1 MQNSNKLNFK
11 NYMKGGEGV
20 NIATLNIVGS
30 IKEIPKSTDNT
41 AVKDNNG
48 NSSGKT
54 SYTKDFKEVFD
65 KAAKDKVNNNT
76 EKANSKETVTTSEK
90 TITKEEGCYS
100 NKKLEEVKENNTE
113 EIDNQIICLLQGM
126 INGEITLNPI
136 QLEDLSKELSSE
148 VIEAIKKSLGE
159 VIPGFM
165 DADKLNELDG
175 NLKND
180 ILQILQSE
188 NIQGKSLEEI
198 ISKISEDTSKYIKDL
213 GLNEGNKAQELQT
226 YIISIL
232 KDKLLN
238 SPSEKNLHEIKENLN
253 QVYNGNANLKI
264 DLNSNQNSDNS
275 ANEYL
280 KDNSDEDKLLQ
291 ELALGNKKESNSKF
305 DKVMNLMS
313 SFNKIDNSTP
323 AIENIQKI
331 IVNKNNFVNDMIKS
345 VKFMEINNMK
355 EMTVKIMPKEL
366 GEVVIKLTMENG
378 LMKANITAQNK
389 EAYSLLNSNLKEL
402 NDKLGGEIKIQNFT
416 IDIYN
421 GDTTFFSNEKN
432 RQQNGQSTG
441 KSKDSTILINDDDI
455 QNIEH
460 TKNIDNSNVNAFV

>member
-126 INGEITLNPI
+126 INGEITLNSM

-148 VIEAIKKSLGE
+148 VIS
-159 VIPGFM
+159 GFM
-165 DADKLNELDG
+165 DADKLNELNG

-460 TKNIDNSNVNAFV
+460 AKNIDNSNVNAFV

>member
-1 MQNSNKLNFK
+1 MNTF
-11 NYMKGGEGV
+11 V
-20 NIATLNIVGS
+20 LNIVGS
-30 IKEIPKSTDNT
+30 IKEIPKSADNT

-126 INGEITLNPI
+126 INGEITLNSM

-148 VIEAIKKSLGE
+148 VIS
-159 VIPGFM
+159 GFM
-165 DADKLNELDG
+165 DADKLNELNG

-280 KDNSDEDKLLQ
+280 
-291 ELALGNKKESNSKF
+291 
-305 DKVMNLMS
+305 
-313 SFNKIDNSTP
+313 
-323 AIENIQKI
+323 
-331 IVNKNNFVNDMIKS
+331 
-345 VKFMEINNMK
+345 
-355 EMTVKIMPKEL
+355 
-366 GEVVIKLTMENG
+366 
-378 LMKANITAQNK
+378 
-389 EAYSLLNSNLKEL
+389 
-402 NDKLGGEIKIQNFT
+402 
-416 IDIYN
+416 
-421 GDTTFFSNEKN
+421 
-432 RQQNGQSTG
+432 
-441 KSKDSTILINDDDI
+441 
-455 QNIEH
+455 
-460 TKNIDNSNVNAFV
+460 

>member
-1 MQNSNKLNFK
+1 MNT
-11 NYMKGGEGV
+11 V
-20 NIATLNIVGS
+20 VLNIVGS
-30 IKEIPKSTDNT
+30 IKEIPKSTDNA
-41 AVKDNNG
+41 AVKDNNS
-48 NSSGKT
+48 NLSEKT
-54 SYTKDFKEVFD
+54 GGAKNFKQVFD
-65 KAAKDKVNNNT
+65 KAAKDKFNNNT
-76 EKANSKETVTTSEK
+76 EKTNSKEEVIAK
-90 TITKEEGCYS
+90 GKELYD
-100 NKKLEEVKENNTE
+100 NKESVEVKE
-113 EIDNQIICLLQGM
+113 DNSKEKYDKIISMIQGM
-126 INGEITLNPI
+126 INGEITVNPM

-159 VIPGFM
+159 VISGFM
-165 DADKLNELDG
+165 DADKLNELNL
-175 NLKND
+175 NLKNN

-198 ISKISEDTSKYIKDL
+198 ISKISEDASKYIKNL

-232 KDKLLN
+232 KEELLN
-238 SPSEKNLHEIKENLN
+238 SPSEKNLYEIKENLN

-264 DLNSNQNSDNS
+264 NLNSNQNSDTS
-275 ANEYL
+275 SNEYL
-280 KDNSDEDKLLQ
+280 KDNIDEDKLLQ
-291 ELALGNKKESNSKF
+291 ELALGNKKESTSKF
-305 DKVMNLMS
+305 DKVMNLMG

-323 AIENIQKI
+323 TIENIQKI
-331 IVNKNNFVNDMIKS
+331 IVNKNNFINDMIKS

-432 RQQNGQSTG
+432 RQQNGQPTDKG
-441 KSKDSTILINDDDI
+441 KKSTILIDNDVE
-455 QNIEH
+455 NIEH
-460 TKNIDNSNVNAFV
+460 IKNIDNSNVNAFV

>member
-1 MQNSNKLNFK
+1 MNT
-11 NYMKGGEGV
+11 V
-20 NIATLNIVGS
+20 VLNIVGS
-30 IKEIPKSTDNT
+30 IKKIPKSTDNA
-41 AVKDNNG
+41 AVKDNNS
-48 NSSGKT
+48 NLSEKT
-54 SYTKDFKEVFD
+54 GGAKNFKQVFD
-65 KAAKDKVNNNT
+65 KAAKDKFNNNT
-76 EKANSKETVTTSEK
+76 EKTNSKEEVIAK
-90 TITKEEGCYS
+90 GKELYD
-100 NKKLEEVKENNTE
+100 NKESVEVKE
-113 EIDNQIICLLQGM
+113 DNSKEKYDKIISMIQGM

-148 VIEAIKKSLGE
+148 VIS
-159 VIPGFM
+159 GFM
-165 DADKLNELDG
+165 DADKLNELNV

-198 ISKISEDTSKYIKDL
+198 ISKISEDASKYIKDL
-213 GLNEGNKAQELQT
+213 GLNEGNKAEELQT

-232 KDKLLN
+232 KEKLLN
-238 SPSEKNLHEIKENLN
+238 NTSEKNLYEIKENLN

-264 DLNSNQNSDNS
+264 NLNSNQNSDTS
-275 ANEYL
+275 SNEYL
-280 KDNSDEDKLLQ
+280 KDNINEDKLLQ
-291 ELALGNKKESNSKF
+291 ELALGNKKESTSKF
-305 DKVMNLMS
+305 DKVMNLMN
-313 SFNKIDNSTP
+313 SFNKIDNSTL

-331 IVNKNNFVNDMIKS
+331 TVNKNNFVNDMIKS

-432 RQQNGQSTG
+432 RQQNGQPTDKG
-441 KSKDSTILINDDDI
+441 KKSIILIDNDI
-455 QNIEH
+455 ENIEYI
-460 TKNIDNSNVNAFV
+460 KNIDNSNVNAFV

>member
-1 MQNSNKLNFK
+1 MNT
-11 NYMKGGEGV
+11 V
-20 NIATLNIVGS
+20 VLNIVGS
-30 IKEIPKSTDNT
+30 IKEISKSTDNA
-41 AVKDNNG
+41 AVKDNNS
-48 NSSGKT
+48 NLSEKT
-54 SYTKDFKEVFD
+54 GGAKNFKQVFD
-65 KAAKDKVNNNT
+65 KAAKDKFNNNT
-76 EKANSKETVTTSEK
+76 EKTNSKEEVIAK
-90 TITKEEGCYS
+90 GKELYD
-100 NKKLEEVKENNTE
+100 NKESVEVKE
-113 EIDNQIICLLQGM
+113 DNSKEKYDKIISMLQGM

-148 VIEAIKKSLGE
+148 VIS
-159 VIPGFM
+159 GFM
-165 DADKLNELDG
+165 DADKLNELNV

-198 ISKISEDTSKYIKDL
+198 ISKISEDASKYIKDL
-213 GLNEGNKAQELQT
+213 GLNEGNKAEELQT

-232 KDKLLN
+232 KEKLLN
-238 SPSEKNLHEIKENLN
+238 NTSEKNLYEIKENLN

-264 DLNSNQNSDNS
+264 NLNSNQNSDTS
-275 ANEYL
+275 SNEYL
-280 KDNSDEDKLLQ
+280 KDNIDEDKLLQ
-291 ELALGNKKESNSKF
+291 ELALGNKKESTSKF
-305 DKVMNLMS
+305 DKVMNLMN

-331 IVNKNNFVNDMIKS
+331 TVNKNNFVNDMIKS

-432 RQQNGQSTG
+432 RQQNGQPTDKG
-441 KSKDSTILINDDDI
+441 KKSIILIDNDI
-455 QNIEH
+455 ENIEYI
-460 TKNIDNSNVNAFV
+460 KNIDNSNVNAFV